1 MQCKCFSE
9 IREVLGDDRQKAVS
23 LTLLNNLN
31 YLELVIKESLRLF
44 PSVAFVARK
53 LREEI
58 QLGKHLF
65 RFQSVSFLTCT
76 HNIYI
81 YSEGKYTLPKGT
93 DVTIPILFM
102 GHDPKLFPDPETFRP
117 ERFLAENIVSET
129 NPYAYIPFSA
139 GPRNC
144 NFIARLLRFAT
155 QLIAFNFR
163 YWTEICCFR
172 N

>member
-1 MQCKCFSE
+1 MYNIAKNPDVQCKCFSE

-76 HNIYI
+76 VPTTFIFTPKEN
-81 YSEGKYTLPKGT
+81 TLYRKGLT
-93 DVTIPILFM
+93 
-102 GHDPKLFPDPETFRP
+102 
-117 ERFLAENIVSET
+117 
-129 NPYAYIPFSA
+129 
-139 GPRNC
+139 
-144 NFIARLLRFAT
+144 
-155 QLIAFNFR
+155 
-163 YWTEICCFR
+163 
-172 N
+172 